1 MLASCGSDAIDSA
14 ASNESDSTASNE
26 SESAVSNES
35 ESAEDN
41 TPDIKVCYA
50 DAYAFAEKQIAGAG
64 QRLISANVTK
74 NDDSYLYYFMSAPL
88 DMSNYCIMVISEH
101 KLEIISTDCGDPYDK
116 QEQWKY
122 IQWYDDPC
130 PPSDKGLDLR
140 GFREFDLSR
149 FELNAI
155 IMIPEIYHTE
165 EDEDGDQVDKLGF
178 PDIVHNDGEER
189 WEIKMSI
196 HNDGDW
202 HMVIENLENEESN
215 VSIEK
220 ELHQTQKDTFDFIY
234 NEEGEGF
241 VHYSKVLKTDNT
253 TNSEAAVENMANHH
267 FYCVKMIQGSY
278 VVFRNFETGNFGEL
292 DIKQM
297 LIGARGSYEK

>member
-1 MLASCGSDAIDSA
+1 MFASCGSDAIDSA
-14 ASNESDSTASNE
+14 ASNESESAASNE

-130 PPSDKGLDLR
+130 NTKDATIKIGELEIMTEDLGQMEWDDAKKACAALGEGWRLPTKNELNILFENKDEIGGLDQM
-140 GFREFDLSR
+140 F
-149 FELNAI
+149 
-155 IMIPEIYHTE
+155 Y
-165 EDEDGDQVDKLGF
+165 
-178 PDIVHNDGEER
+178 
-189 WEIKMSI
+189 
-196 HNDGDW
+196 
-202 HMVIENLENEESN
+202 
-215 VSIEK
+215 VS
-220 ELHQTQKDTFDFIY
+220 
-234 NEEGEGF
+234 
-241 VHYSKVLKTDNT
+241 S
-253 TNSEAAVENMANHH
+253 S
-267 FYCVKMIQGSY
+267 
-278 VVFRNFETGNFGEL
+278 
-292 DIKQM
+292 
-297 LIGARGSYEK
+297 